1 MIARFA
7 AFCLVWLVWA
17 APALGV
23 QPTDEGRVLAFDPV
37 LLCQGRE
44 VEGDPAL
51 SLTRGPFEYR
61 FRDEA
66 SRDAFA
72 ADPDRYEIQFNGAC
86 ARMGPLS
93 SGGDARRFAVHDG
106 RVYVFASESCRRT
119 FIEHADAML
128 EKDERPLLP
137 AGCEADQGRE
147 LVDRAIEWV
156 GGRAALADCRSYLE
170 TMHAIAESGGATYE
184 HDLLLSIEFADD
196 ASVARAIRTDDWGQY
211 GLFGHA
217 IADDDAMRLDRDGTD
232 GPVTRSDLVAAQ
244 RRAFERAIDR
254 SLIVVLKAAARDDA
268 NLCRVGTGTIDD
280 AAIEEVAI
288 HIRGITATLSIEPE
302 SGRIVAIEHIAR
314 GGPHLMLGARQTR
327 FTRYQTVAGL
337 RLPVAGTV
345 LFDGEPEPDEDFD
358 DRHVAINLTTETALP
373 AADGTG
379 ADGR

>member
-7 AFCLVWLVWA
+7 AVCLVWLVWA
-17 APALGV
+17 APALSV
-23 QPTDEGRVLAFDPV
+23 QPTDERRVLAFDPV

-72 ADPDRYEIQFNGAC
+72 ADPERYEIQFNGAC

-93 SGGDARRFAVHDG
+93 SGGDARRYAVHDG
-106 RVYVFASESCRRT
+106 RIYIFASESCRRT
-119 FIEHADAML
+119 FIEHADALL

-147 LVDRAIEWV
+147 LVDRAIEWI
-156 GGRAALADCRSYLE
+156 GGRAALADCHSYLE
-170 TMHAIAESGGATYE
+170 SLHAIAESGGATYE

-196 ASVARAIRTDDWGQY
+196 ASVTRAIRTDDWGQY

-217 IADDDAMRLDRDGTD
+217 IVADDAMRLDRDGTD
-232 GPVTRSDLVAAQ
+232 GPVTRSELVDAQ

-280 AAIEEVAI
+280 VAVDEVAV

-302 SGRIVAIEHIAR
+302 SGRIVAIEHTAR
-314 GGPHLMLGARQTR
+314 GGPHLMLGSRQTR
-327 FTRYQTVAGL
+327 FTRYETVAGL

-345 LFDGEPEPDEDFD
+345 LFDGEPEADEDFD
-358 DRHVAINLTTETALP
+358 DRHIAINLMTETALP
-373 AADGTG
+373 TRETT
-379 ADGR
+379 DGR